1 MSTATQFGGLELT
14 IFMQLILALSL
25 LSNAPATDWR
35 TFENH
40 SGGLFQTNSAKRRQP
55 SPPSH
60 YEDYGACPFECCT
73 YRQWTVN
80 ADTIF
85 YQDRSPNSPVIYRAK
100 KGEHVT
106 GLTGVVITLQPGK
119 ALVKKATTLGRE
131 PHQVQLKPGDVLY
144 VLHYL
149 GEGYYKFWF
158 RGRIYEDELP
168 SVNDRLSAA
177 EQARQAIQPLSD
189 PQTVWWVKVKNKR
202 GQIGWSKQDDH
213 FDGMDACG

>member
-1 MSTATQFGGLELT
+1 M

-40 SGGLFQTNSAKRRQP
+40 SGRLFQTNSAKRRQP

-100 KGEHVT
+100 KGEHVM

-119 ALVKKATTLGRE
+119 ALVKKATTLGRA

-189 PQTVWWVKVKNKR
+189 PQTLWWVRVKNRR